1 MQWTYRSFYWNIK
14 DFLIS
19 SIFEPTY
26 LLNGLAPKKE
36 TGIGVHRTFK
46 RRVKRLQARSKE
58 GKGDREKENI
68 WQQYRFVSSLEL
80 KANIRIH
87 SWFQSDFHLRYQLV
101 MKHNQRYYTRVH
113 DALFVLWLSASLHSG
128 HYTLAGILFIR
139 PLNII

>member
-1 MQWTYRSFYWNIK
+1 MKWTYRSFYGNIK

-36 TGIGVHRTFK
+36 TGIGVHLTFK

-58 GKGDREKENI
+58 GKGDREKKNI
-68 WQQYRFVSSLEL
+68 WQQYRFVSNLEL

-87 SWFQSDFHLRYQLV
+87 S
-101 MKHNQRYYTRVH
+101 
-113 DALFVLWLSASLHSG
+113 
-128 HYTLAGILFIR
+128 
-139 PLNII
+139 